1 MQMQKTD
8 EYPEVRGTSF
18 ANQPSDSMIAP
29 EHVEASL
36 VLEVEK
42 VLQAAFEQT
51 LRESL
56 AASEQRLAQ
65 AAMAGR
71 AKELEA
77 AEARIAALQARAR
90 SSRAE
95 IECAIIRAELA
106 LEEANPKRAAQTAT
120 GKETREGGQSR
131 AAVASMV
138 ESAWAEGEAAA
149 EARARARAA
158 AAALAA
164 TEDKEAAVVAA
175 IARTENRARRQLQT
189 ADAAVAAAE
198 AASAQATVLVAEAH
212 ELLAIAQPTVRSL
225 LLQLRLSHRQASQ
238 HESRRAVLEAE
249 ALDRRLT
256 EAFRRT
262 EARILASLGHMPA
275 HPKAETAK
283 AAASAAAVAAD
294 AAAALAGPQS
304 DSNSLILA
312 SPLMASC
319 SSAPVVFALPLP
331 TLEELVAQ
339 IEAEELA
346 EESRRA
352 H

>member
-1 MQMQKTD
+1 
-8 EYPEVRGTSF
+8 
-18 ANQPSDSMIAP
+18 
-29 EHVEASL
+29 
-36 VLEVEK
+36 
-42 VLQAAFEQT
+42 
-51 LRESL
+51 
-56 AASEQRLAQ
+56 
-65 AAMAGR
+65 
-71 AKELEA
+71 
-77 AEARIAALQARAR
+77 
-90 SSRAE
+90 
-95 IECAIIRAELA
+95 
-106 LEEANPKRAAQTAT
+106 
-120 GKETREGGQSR
+120 
-131 AAVASMV
+131 MV

>member
-1 MQMQKTD
+1 
-8 EYPEVRGTSF
+8 
-18 ANQPSDSMIAP
+18 MIAP

-42 VLQAAFEQT
+42 VLQTAFEQT

-56 AASEQRLAQ
+56 AASEQRFAQ

-77 AEARIAALQARAR
+77 AEARIEALQARAR

-106 LEEANPKRAAQTAT
+106 LEEANPQRAAQTAT
-120 GKETREGGQSR
+120 GKETREGGRQSR

-212 ELLAIAQPTVRSL
+212 ELLAIAQPTARSL
-225 LLQLRLSHRQASQ
+225 VLQLRLSHRQASH

-283 AAASAAAVAAD
+283 AAASAAAAAAD
-294 AAAALAGPQS
+294 AAAALAGLES

-319 SSAPVVFALPLP
+319 SSAPVAFALPLP